1 MVARSYGTCV
11 LIRSQSGLSR
21 DEGDLNSEVRMIHF
35 GENNDS
41 EDRRSL
47 ISHRQPGSELL
58 RSRDVIEDEVQLHT
72 LKDFGPT
79 VRVRYGGLVTA
90 RSVKY
95 LGKLKSNLSDQE
107 TRDGWWAEVSALRTR
122 ITKEVA

>member
-11 LIRSQSGLSR
+11 LIRRNGGSNR
-21 DEGDLNSEVRMIHF
+21 DSELNSEVRRLHF
-35 GENNDS
+35 S
-41 EDRRSL
+41 EDKDGEERRTL
-47 ISHRQPGSELL
+47 LSHRQPSDML
-58 RSRDVIEDEVQLHT
+58 RGRDVIEDEVQLHT
-72 LKDFGPT
+72 LKDFDPT

-107 TRDGWWAEVSALRTR
+107 TRDGWWAEVR
-122 ITKEVA
+122 